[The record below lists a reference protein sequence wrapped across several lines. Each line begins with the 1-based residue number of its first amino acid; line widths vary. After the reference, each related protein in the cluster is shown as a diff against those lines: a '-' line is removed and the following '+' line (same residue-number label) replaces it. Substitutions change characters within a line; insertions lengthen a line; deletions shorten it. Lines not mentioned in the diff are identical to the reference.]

1 QDLAQE
7 DHGPARVGSG
17 GNRQWLR
24 TSRRKPLLAPS
35 PLARVQGTVQPVY
48 PLVIPSMTPASKHLE
63 QFAEAVGGIAFS
75 RDLKRGN
82 HWFIPGSIRPIP
94 VHRVTDA
101 SDSTGSTDADAVS
114 MLEVIH
120 QFSPPC
126 WRYSFFSISSFSC
139 VWSRH
144 RSDIIIL
151 RLRYTSSTPM
161 VRLYA

>member
-1 QDLAQE
+1 
-7 DHGPARVGSG
+7 
-17 GNRQWLR
+17 
-24 TSRRKPLLAPS
+24 
-35 PLARVQGTVQPVY
+35 TVQPVY

-120 QFSPPC
+120 QFSPNG
-126 WRYSFFSISSFSC
+126 WLYSFFSITSFSSL
-139 VWSRH
+139 WSRLSSAYICFS
-144 RSDIIIL
+144 RRFSSSSSL
-151 RLRYTSSTPM
+151 RRFTSEASMPPY
-161 VRLYA
+161 LAFQL